1 MIVIKGREMIIP
13 NDERY
18 IGTNY
23 DESSENR
30 QFLLPRV
37 NASGTD
43 ISELT
48 FTLDLVYKDGTK
60 DAMVLEKAVDEE
72 NITLTWTI
80 TEGQVQ
86 QPGTVFIWIRA
97 TDSEGT
103 VRWATLSAQ
112 VYVDYEPQSYA
123 DYTGSLS
130 ELEYYE
136 VQYHL
141 WKASEDNRTAAE
153 AEREAFFAQLK
164 AWYEISVEALED
176 TSIGGMTEVIAET
189 KAALEQEM
197 EAVSDEIDTLANT
210 TVAGIRTDLDAL
222 DTREA
227 NNFITC
233 HDAITILQQERI
245 FSLPAASWVQSTYN
259 GETAYKQEKVA
270 VGVTGDC
277 SAPSWLSH
285 VSSYTKTQ
293 WEQAQEAYGAF
304 IAEGWAE
311 TDTGKVTFWCYAEP
325 PYDFVVKT
333 RGI

>member
-1 MIVIKGREMIIP
+1 MIIIRNREMIIP

-37 NASGTD
+37 NTSGTD
-43 ISELT
+43 TSELT

-60 DAMVLEKAVDEE
+60 DAMVLDKTVDDE
-72 NITLTWTI
+72 NITLIWTI

-103 VRWATLSAQ
+103 VRWSTLPAQ
-112 VYVDYEPQSYA
+112 VYVTYEPQSYH

-136 VQYHL
+136 VQYHR
-141 WKASEDNRTAAE
+141 WQASETERSAAE

-164 AWYEISVEALED
+164 AWYEVSVEALED

-189 KAALEQEM
+189 KAALEAEM
-197 EAVSDEIDTLANT
+197 AAVTDEIDTLANT
-210 TVAGIRTDLDAL
+210 TVEGIRTDLDAL
-222 DTREA
+222 NTREA
-227 NNFITC
+227 NHFTTC

-259 GETAYKQEKVA
+259 GETAYKQEITA
-270 VGVTGDC
+270 AGMTDEY

-285 VSSYTKTQ
+285 VSNYTKTQ

-311 TDTGKVTFWCYAEP
+311 TDTGKVTFWCYVQP